1 MVSDVTHIS
10 KSLMT
15 KLNKK
20 ITKQPIG
27 TSKKPHTVFKTNLMR
42 LKFAEVLFV
51 QLDLIPNQFA

>member
-27 TSKKPHTVFKTNLMR
+27 TKKPHTVFKTNLMR

-51 QLDLIPNQFA
+51 RLDLIPNQFA